1 MCAVEWNFCC
11 ETHVSILYAGRMTI
25 NTIQEEKTLLKLS
38 RSADVSPQISVNDE
52 KKFVYLGAQNRI
64 KTF

>member
-1 MCAVEWNFCC
+1 
-11 ETHVSILYAGRMTI
+11 VSILYAGRMTI